1 MESDT
6 SVASKAAPKPA
17 AQTTVAKP
25 PKQLDPQ
32 PKLPK
37 SCETSFEKVK
47 TPCSTTFGEVIYATK
62 EQMFYLLPDRAATS
76 IKEAMKE
83 LEDHLSAGK
92 SPEERQKAMNKLGL
106 LEYFLEPKLAN
117 FLEGEQRSRML
128 EIEKQEPY
136 IDQPTMAM
144 RIKAAKREAEYA
156 AKAQGAKEQPNS
168 YLSRELA
175 STQQDQFLKAHEE
188 GMLLQRLHHEWKKL
202 KKIAV
207 AQAEKEGYI
216 YENGNLFTP
225 EALEARKRVQTYLK
239 ARKELIDDDELTTLS
254 ADDLAKNKKFYL
266 DATNCASDGKAQM
279 CRYLELQAEERKRL
293 EKKFSAYIDAI
304 LKVADY
310 GLALPEF
317 ALIPENGAIEA
328 GIEQFKSYLETEQQ
342 QNDVSERIRNKY
354 KAWIDASGQ
363 NIPAPSGLIDAEQAE
378 WERLQQSRIA
388 LRTTAEAAVAKTTPL
403 RHLLWEPEQFEP
415 KPEERRVKAGFPLR
429 EVSLLSAVNK
439 PLKHFSL
446 LNLEGIK
453 KVVKEDLSKIGAD
466 LEEDLVKVPGNSSEK
481 STKDTTD
488 NSFHEWLRLQGAIA
502 IKDQESNWFD
512 TQGWFDVELFY
523 KYLQSK
529 NYKVSTLE
537 DASVRQEWGL
547 RLRQLLFKGEVR
559 SQLRLFDKSPQAQL
573 IRCLSPAQSMIH
585 KELKLEGPEFT
596 LADGFKA
603 SAEASF
609 GIDLARGEVELLKVD
624 LPERSRAKEFV
635 LNYQDYQDQ
644 PQTLN
649 LGRFSLH
656 LGARAWGYAG
666 ASLLLS
672 SSIELG
678 AGNVRGG
685 MNLQAIEN
693 AERPE
698 AKRAIAV
705 TQRSAPMQDNPTSA
719 LKVED
724 GAKAEFSLFAG
735 VQAGVLLT
743 GALNW
748 APPQQVVL
756 LRTAPTPGMSGKDNA
771 NKASQWFSL
780 ARLTA
785 GFTGSLGA
793 GANADVTISLHEGR
807 FIMRL
812 KASLIVGAGG
822 GGEFEFEV
830 GYDGVTELIN
840 LIRREMHKNQG
851 HRLVFVTQEAETFI
865 DRLNFIGTAGM
876 NVAMI
881 YMMGWD
887 IAMSLYESL
896 TGGGR
901 GGPIA
906 HTIMTYRDQAELEMW
921 VLNATPSALGPMLM
935 TLLSA
940 AESFNVIDVA
950 SDSEAESR
958 EDKHT
963 YNKSQ
968 AHLLQQQAIE
978 RILGWIVERANQQG
992 TVSTAQKQFED
1003 ACMRM
1008 SRFGTKDPNPK
1019 QAYCENRLKMDN
1031 FMSEG
1036 VQNLY
1041 NVRNDRMRERYK
1053 KHVSLLGANLDGF
1066 CTRKTYYGR
1075 TYLPHGQAD
1084 YVGSSE

>member
-156 AKAQGAKEQPNS
+156 AKAQGAKEQPDS

-175 STQQDQFLKAHEE
+175 STQQDQFLEAHKE
-188 GMLLQRLHHEWKKL
+188 GMHLQHLHHEWKKL

-342 QNDVSERIRNKY
+342 QNDVSERIRSKY

-388 LRTTAEAAVAKTTPL
+388 LRATAEAAVAKTTPL

-446 LNLEGIK
+446 LNLEGIR

-481 STKDTTD
+481 STEDTTD

-502 IKDQESNWFD
+502 IKDQENNWFD
-512 TQGWFDVELFY
+512 AQGWFDVELFY
-523 KYLQSK
+523 SYLQSK

-705 TQRSAPMQDNPTSA
+705 TQRSAMQDNPTSA

-756 LRTAPTPGMSGKDNA
+756 LRTAPTPGMAGKDNA

-851 HRLVFVTQEAETFI
+851 KRLIFVTGEASEFI
-865 DRLNFIGTAGM
+865 DKLNFIGTAGM
-876 NVAMI
+876 NVAMV

-887 IAMSLYESL
+887 MAISLYKSL

-901 GGPIA
+901 GALIA
-906 HTIMTYRDQAELEMW
+906 HAIMNYPKPEELRQW
-921 VLNATPSALGPMLM
+921 FINATPQALGPMLM
-935 TLLSA
+935 TLTSA
-940 AESFNVIDVA
+940 AKSFETTEYDDKDA
-950 SDSEAESR
+950 SSSKKEYSKDEC
-958 EDKHT
+958 HF
-963 YNKSQ
+963 
-968 AHLLQQQAIE
+968 LQQQAIE
-978 RILGWIVERANQQG
+978 QILGWILVEAK
-992 TVSTAQKQFED
+992 QKNTINLVQTQFEES
-1003 ACMRM
+1003 CMSM
-1008 SRFGTKDPNPK
+1008 NESGVKPIEGAE
-1019 QAYCENRLKMDN
+1019 QAYCEKRLRMDN
-1031 FMSEG
+1031 FMSEA
-1036 VQNLY
+1036 VQRLTDPKSDQVRSLY
-1041 NVRNDRMRERYK
+1041 RTHIK
-1053 KHVSLLGANLDGF
+1053 TLGARLDGT
-1066 CTRKTYYGR
+1066 CVRTTYYGR
-1075 TYLPHGQAD
+1075 DFLPRGAVKHT
-1084 YVGSSE
+1084 VSE